1 MLCAEPTI
9 TQCGHL
15 FWCVVDTARTHAL
28 GTALTPCSCC
38 VLRVAC
44 SRFAFAFCFSW
55 ACLYR
60 VCPLCLRAGMCSE
73 ACIVLTVILYVV
85 ATWWWWWQWLESGH
99 NECPV
104 CKAGVAQDNVI
115 PLYGRGRK
123 QRTRDAIPPRPAG
136 HRPEPVPREHVRGR
150 CRFVVGVLGDDARFV
165 MLWLCCQPHA
175 QGFHRGAPAAQFGG
189 LTFSAGVGF
198 FPSLFGLQ
206 FVRSAPA
213 VSHTRAPRL
222 RRCRVSA
229 ASVPSPHHWSR
240 CYARRTASSLL
251 VQGAHRRC
259 DVGARDSVVLLGR
272 CAHVPV

>member
-1 MLCAEPTI
+1 MPGVQSWGCTG
-9 TQCGHL
+9 QCHPSVWQGTE
-15 FWCVVDTARTHAL
+15 TANARRHSATTCGPSAR
-28 GTALTPCSCC
+28 ASAK
-38 VLRVAC
+38 RAC
-44 SRFAFAFCFSW
+44 SW
-55 ACLYR
+55 A
-60 VCPLCLRAGMCSE
+60 
-73 ACIVLTVILYVV
+73 
-85 ATWWWWWQWLESGH
+85 
-99 NECPV
+99 
-104 CKAGVAQDNVI
+104 
-115 PLYGRGRK
+115 
-123 QRTRDAIPPRPAG
+123 
-136 HRPEPVPREHVRGR
+136 
-150 CRFVVGVLGDDARFV
+150 VVGVLGDDARFV